1 MAQSRSI
8 SWRASQEQAAQL
20 AEVEGAT
27 GRSTSDLM
35 RLAVALLHQHHRECV
50 RQGEERGRAA
60 MGLLR
65 ELRRRLGDSVF
76 EGAGEVA
83 FAETGPVAIEAGGV
97 TYQLAAD
104 NTITATRAVGGR
116 REVAA
121 VTEGGLDGWAIAAPA
136 APAMN

>member
-1 MAQSRSI
+1 MARSRSI
-8 SWRASQEQAAQL
+8 SWRASPERAAQL
-20 AEVEGAT
+20 SEVEAAT
-27 GRSTSDLM
+27 GRSTSALM
-35 RLAVALLHQHHRECV
+35 DLAVVLLHRHHRECV

-65 ELRRRLGDSVF
+65 ELRRRLGEGIF
-76 EGAGEVA
+76 EGVGEVA
-83 FAETGPVAIEAGGV
+83 FTEDGPVAIEAGGV
-97 TYQLAAD
+97 TYQLAED

-136 APAMN
+136 SPAMN